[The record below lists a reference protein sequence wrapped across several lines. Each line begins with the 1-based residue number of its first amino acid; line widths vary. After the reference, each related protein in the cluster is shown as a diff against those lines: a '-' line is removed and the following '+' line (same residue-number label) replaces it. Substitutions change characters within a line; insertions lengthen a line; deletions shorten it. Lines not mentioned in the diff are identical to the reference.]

1 MALHLYNRPHPGL
14 SAAPSERE
22 WTRDMDD
29 MLRLHLRR
37 SGFDFDAAAAQ
48 LQQYLQHVLSHSG
61 MLPDAV
67 HAASYD
73 SAACRERWAV
83 LDHQTCA
90 IFGAAAA
97 PQSPPT
103 PPAAAPPP
111 AAAAAPTTTS
121 EQLATMRRLADQRP
135 TTAAEA
141 ASQARVKAL
150 VTPLDALA
158 KKVEDMQKSLNGEA
172 PRDGGAALPAP
183 HELLRELA
191 AVQQMAEAAASLPSG
206 GGGGGAPRLESAV
219 DGLDLDGWIA
229 QLEAQASQAAQS

>member
-14 SAAPSERE
+14 STAPSERE

-37 SGFDFDAAAAQ
+37 SGFDFDVASAQ

-121 EQLATMRRLADQRP
+121 EQLATMRRLADQQP

-206 GGGGGAPRLESAV
+206 GGGGGGAPRLESAV

-229 QLEAQASQAAQS
+229 QLEASQAAQS

>member
-1 MALHLYNRPHPGL
+1 MALHLYSQPHPGL
-14 SAAPSERE
+14 SATPSERE

-37 SGFDFDAAAAQ
+37 SGFDFEAATQ
-48 LQQYLQHVLSHSG
+48 LQQYLQHVLAQRHAARRG
-61 MLPDAV
+61 

-90 IFGAAAA
+90 ISAAAA

-103 PPAAAPPP
+103 PPAAASPP
-111 AAAAAPTTTS
+111 AAAAPPTTTS

-135 TTAAEA
+135 TTATEA

-206 GGGGGAPRLESAV
+206 GGGGGGAPRLESAV

-229 QLEAQASQAAQS
+229 QLEASQAAQS

>member
-1 MALHLYNRPHPGL
+1 
-14 SAAPSERE
+14 
-22 WTRDMDD
+22 
-29 MLRLHLRR
+29 
-37 SGFDFDAAAAQ
+37 
-48 LQQYLQHVLSHSG
+48 
-61 MLPDAV
+61 
-67 HAASYD
+67 
-73 SAACRERWAV
+73 
-83 LDHQTCA
+83 
-90 IFGAAAA
+90 
-97 PQSPPT
+97 
-103 PPAAAPPP
+103 
-111 AAAAAPTTTS
+111 
-121 EQLATMRRLADQRP
+121 MRRLADQRP

-206 GGGGGAPRLESAV
+206 GGGGGGAPRLESAV

-229 QLEAQASQAAQS
+229 QLEASQAQS

>member
-1 MALHLYNRPHPGL
+1 MAHLYSQPHPGL

-103 PPAAAPPP
+103 PPPAAPRERRRRPRP
-111 AAAAAPTTTS
+111 
-121 EQLATMRRLADQRP
+121 RRLDR
-135 TTAAEA
+135 AARGV
-141 ASQARVKAL
+141 ASSAE
-150 VTPLDALA
+150 LDF
-158 KKVEDMQKSLNGEA
+158 MQI
-172 PRDGGAALPAP
+172 
-183 HELLRELA
+183 H
-191 AVQQMAEAAASLPSG
+191 
-206 GGGGGAPRLESAV
+206 
-219 DGLDLDGWIA
+219 
-229 QLEAQASQAAQS
+229 

>member
-1 MALHLYNRPHPGL
+1 
-14 SAAPSERE
+14 
-22 WTRDMDD
+22 MDD

-48 LQQYLQHVLSHSG
+48 LQQYLPCVLSG

-121 EQLATMRRLADQRP
+121 EQLATMRRLADQQP

-191 AVQQMAEAAASLPSG
+191 AVQQMAEAAHRSQMAPGGG

-219 DGLDLDGWIA
+219 DGSTSTAG
-229 QLEAQASQAAQS
+229 SRS

>member
-1 MALHLYNRPHPGL
+1 MPPHLYNRPHPGL

-37 SGFDFDAAAAQ
+37 SGFDFEAAAQQ

-61 MLPDAV
+61 MLPDEV

-90 IFGAAAA
+90 IFGAATA

-111 AAAAAPTTTS
+111 IAAAAPTTTS
-121 EQLATMRRLADQRP
+121 EQLATMRRLADQQP

-206 GGGGGAPRLESAV
+206 GGGGGGAPRLESAV

-229 QLEAQASQAAQS
+229 QLEAGAAES